1 MFHSVGFKLGSLPT
15 FTIQRE
21 ASKKDPTSL
30 AYETVELKFLCSHIH
45 CQYVGVYKEKT
56 LHAQTYKEDEVCL
69 LSHKIISL
77 KHPPPPCKVKSSVAY
92 PKGSVN
98 CQNQTSHQEPG
109 LKPQRQP
116 GVGGLLR
123 GHCFQVAFCK
133 SKSLIRTQCS
143 E

>member
-77 KHPPPPCKVKSSVAY
+77 KHPPPPARLKV
-92 PKGSVN
+92 
-98 CQNQTSHQEPG
+98 
-109 LKPQRQP
+109 
-116 GVGGLLR
+116 LLR
-123 GHCFQVAFCK
+123 IQREV
-133 SKSLIRTQCS
+133 LTVRTRLLTRS
-143 E
+143 PV